1 MAKLYF
7 KYGTMNSGKS
17 AILLQS
23 AFNYEQKGMKVL
35 VLKPKID
42 TKGEDYIVSRVGLKR
57 KVNHLI
63 KEDEDLYK
71 ELEDRLDKID
81 CIFVDEAQ
89 FLSENQ
95 VEDLLHIAV
104 ECDVPVICYGLRTDF
119 RTDGFVGSTRLL
131 QIAHELEELKTIC
144 DCGRKAIF
152 NVRKVD
158 GKFSYSGDQVAI
170 DGKEEVTYDS
180 LCPKCYYEKLRVYN
194 RIKKSIKK

>member
-131 QIAHELEELKTIC
+131 QIAHDLEELKTIC

-180 LCPKCYYEKLRVYN
+180 LCPKCYYEKLKVYN

>member
-71 ELEDRLDKID
+71 ELVDKLDKID

-104 ECDVPVICYGLRTDF
+104 EDDVPVICYGLRTDF

-180 LCPKCYYEKLRVYN
+180 LCPKCYYEKLKVYN